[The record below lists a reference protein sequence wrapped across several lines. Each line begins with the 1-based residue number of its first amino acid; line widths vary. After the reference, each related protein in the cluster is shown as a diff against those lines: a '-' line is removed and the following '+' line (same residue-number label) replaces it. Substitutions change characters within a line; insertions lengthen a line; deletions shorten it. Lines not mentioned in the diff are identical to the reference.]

1 MDEIDYETYDIDE
14 YIYDHGRY
22 NMDENLF
29 HEWKLKKLTTWM
41 MWMKIMNIA
50 EFKPHG
56 EQYMVGFIA
65 VIMHD

>member
-1 MDEIDYETYDIDE
+1 
-14 YIYDHGRY
+14 
-22 NMDENLF
+22 
-29 HEWKLKKLTTWM
+29 M

-65 VIMHD
+65 VIMHN